1 MAEVEGTA
9 SSGGE
14 GCAGVISTNG
24 KTRAEKE
31 RRQMNYS
38 VFLPADADNRRD
50 YRDRQLHANEQGAD
64 VYVEFHFNA
73 SAYDKPGTQ
82 DNPSS
87 VLVCDNASQTSRDM
101 AKDFS
106 DAMSSAYGYPN
117 RGVVELKRH
126 ADGSADRA
134 YYNLFYTKMKAFL
147 LEPLYVS
154 DVEQSAVAL
163 SEEGQKSIAA
173 ILVDVIKKYF
183 PDGAKCA
190 FSLGHKFKA
199 SSIHDRGAPVVIGYD
214 DDESPAP
221 IHHPTLA
228 EADLAEK
235 VLFFAKAML
244 EGKEEP
250 EEPEDE
256 IFLVGEWSI
265 SGSESGLHLRRTN
278 G

>member
-1 MAEVEGTA
+1 M
-9 SSGGE
+9 S
-14 GCAGVISTNG
+14 
-24 KTRAEKE
+24 
-31 RRQMNYS
+31 YS
-38 VFLPADADNRRD
+38 VFLAADADNRRD
-50 YRDRQLHANEQGAD
+50 YRDRQLYANSQGAD

-87 VLVCDNASQTSRDM
+87 VLVCDNASQKSRNM

-117 RGVVELKRH
+117 RGVVELKNPNSQ
-126 ADGSADRA
+126 GSADRA
-134 YYNLFYTKMKAFL
+134 YYNLYYTKMKAFL

-154 DVEQSAVAL
+154 DVDQAAVAL
-163 SEEGQKSIAA
+163 SEEGQKSIAS
-173 ILVDVIKKYF
+173 ILVDVIKKHF

-221 IHHPTLA
+221 IYHPTLA

-250 EEPEDE
+250 EKPENE
-256 IFLVGEWSI
+256 ILLEGEWKI
-265 SGSESGLHLRRTN
+265 SGSDSGIHLRKSN